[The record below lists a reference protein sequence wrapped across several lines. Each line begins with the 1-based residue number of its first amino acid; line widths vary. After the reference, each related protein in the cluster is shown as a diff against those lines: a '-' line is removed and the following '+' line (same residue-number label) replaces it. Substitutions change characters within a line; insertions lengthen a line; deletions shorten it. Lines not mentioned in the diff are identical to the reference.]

1 MKVKEEIIGK
11 KFNRLTVI
19 EHHSREKGYLCQ
31 CDCGNTTIAR
41 SNLLKSGR
49 HASCGCLMREKI
61 VERQEKPNFEGL
73 KHEIYRN
80 YQKSS
85 KKRGYEFELTS
96 DEFYKFLDGNCH
108 YCGLEPHMGWKGTKR
123 KSMDTSLFKV
133 NGVDRVDN
141 SLGYSTENCVS
152 CCKFCNNAK
161 NTITTNEFLE
171 NIQRVHI
178 FQNKNNNN
186 NK

>member
-1 MKVKEEIIGK
+1 MKVKEEMIGK
-11 KFNRLTVI
+11 RFNRLTVL

-41 SNLLKSGR
+41 GNTLKSGR

-80 YQKSS
+80 YKKSS
-85 KKRGYEFELTS
+85 IRRNYEFELTP
-96 DEFYKFLDGNCH
+96 DEFYNFLDGNCH
-108 YCGLEPHMGWKGTKR
+108 YCGLEPNMSWKGTKR
-123 KSMDTSLFKV
+123 KSMDTSEFKV

-141 SLGYSTENCVS
+141 KLGYIIENCVS
-152 CCKFCNNAK
+152 CCKFCNNSKSTMDA
-161 NTITTNEFLE
+161 NEFLE
-171 NIQRVHI
+171 NIQRVYT
-178 FQNKNNNN
+178 FQKVQ
-186 NK
+186 